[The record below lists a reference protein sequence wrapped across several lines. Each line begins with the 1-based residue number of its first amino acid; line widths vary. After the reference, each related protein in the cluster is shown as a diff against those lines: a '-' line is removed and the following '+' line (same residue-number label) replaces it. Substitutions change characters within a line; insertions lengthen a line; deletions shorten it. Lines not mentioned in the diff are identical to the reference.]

1 MWPSGRCASST
12 AARSATSHPASWPR
26 LPAGPVDTRDGTFGT
41 LEGVRPLDPMVVDD
55 ITQHRFEPV
64 HRIEWRNS
72 DLDTSSTHALL
83 DSLDRR
89 PFHRML
95 RPSEPTHDVETLTRL
110 VKRPDI
116 RAKVDTPELVAL
128 LWEVCRVPDFRNTL
142 LEAHVN
148 LLAQVF
154 LQLTSKRRELS
165 SAWMDE
171 AVSRLDRV
179 DGDIET
185 LMARI
190 AHIRTWTYITQRE
203 TWLSN
208 ADEWQARTR
217 AVEDR
222 LSDALHAELT
232 RRFVDHRTAALVE
245 ARALHGGAHRIG
257 RRCRRCR
264 SGRPAP
270 GGARGLCIQGGRRV
284 IGPRRCAATRAAR
297 GALGPIVA
305 ERLDRLCS
313 ASPDDFSLNPE
324 GRVVWD
330 GQPIARIVGTEDL
343 LLPDISV
350 LKLDLV
356 DSHGRQRIHKAVQAW
371 IRQFVPAL
379 MAPFDRVDQV
389 HLKPPARA
397 IRYALQQNLG
407 LVRKHKVAREIGRLS
422 PLDRKNLARMD
433 IRIGTQLVYV
443 DTLIKPDAMVA
454 KAVLWCA
461 HRKQKRV
468 PPLPP
473 EGAVSIPVKGSRAFL
488 EMLGYVPA
496 GPRAIRADQ
505 YERLLMLTRRGT
517 REGPWEPPAAMP
529 SWFGCTRPEL
539 HAVLE
544 SLGFPRDEDGRFLP
558 RPKQPRRRRRPRGRR
573 R

>member
-1 MWPSGRCASST
+1 MAGGHVAGSRRRKAIEED
-12 AARSATSHPASWPR
+12 ARSGAEVRGVDRRRFHALGDDSVPV
-26 LPAGPVDTRDGTFGT
+26 LVDDAGGVEVAGHHLGA
-41 LEGVRPLDPMVVDD
+41 LEG
-55 ITQHRFEPV
+55 F
-64 HRIEWRNS
+64 
-72 DLDTSSTHALL
+72 A
-83 DSLDRR
+83 
-89 PFHRML
+89 F
-95 RPSEPTHDVETLTRL
+95 
-110 VKRPDI
+110 
-116 RAKVDTPELVAL
+116 KVAEG
-128 LWEVCRVPDFRNTL
+128 
-142 LEAHVN
+142 
-148 LLAQVF
+148 
-154 LQLTSKRRELS
+154 S
-165 SAWMDE
+165 SARD
-171 AVSRLDRV
+171 
-179 DGDIET
+179 
-185 LMARI
+185 
-190 AHIRTWTYITQRE
+190 
-203 TWLSN
+203 
-208 ADEWQARTR
+208 
-217 AVEDR
+217 
-222 LSDALHAELT
+222 DA
-232 RRFVDHRTAALVE
+232 
-245 ARALHGGAHRIG
+245 
-257 RRCRRCR
+257 
-264 SGRPAP
+264 
-270 GGARGLCIQGGRRV
+270 
-284 IGPRRCAATRAAR
+284 AATRAAR

-330 GQPIARIVGTEDL
+330 GQPIARIVGTDDL

-473 EGAVSIPVKGSRAFL
+473 EGAVSTPVKGSRAFL

-544 SLGFPRDEDGRFLP
+544 SLGFPRDEEGRFLP
-558 RPKQPRRRRRPRGRR
+558 RPQQPRRRRRHPRGRR